1 MHEQDEVFLDV
12 MRAQAAG
19 GVYRRRPLSLE
30 ERFSKLEAM
39 FREAKERR
47 EELEACRAREQEALV
62 FFVECVV
69 VGCLLLLGLLLVIL
83 WKVW

>member
-1 MHEQDEVFLDV
+1 MHEQDEAFLDA

-19 GVYRRRPLSLE
+19 GVYRPRPLSLE
-30 ERFSKLEAM
+30 ERLSAM
-39 FREAKERR
+39 ETLLREAKERR
-47 EELEACRAREQEALV
+47 EQLEACRAWEQAQLAFLV
-62 FFVECVV
+62 KRAV